1 MLDAKKIEEIV
12 QSITN
17 ALPSGI
23 TSIQADI
30 EKNIRAAMSA
40 TFSKLDLVTREEFE
54 IQTQVLDRTREKL
67 EALAHRVAE
76 LESSIKN

>member
-54 IQTQVLDRTREKL
+54 IQTQVLNRTREKL
-67 EALAHRVAE
+67 EVLAQRVTE
-76 LESSIKN
+76 LESSAKN